1 VDRLRPDDDPGGS
14 IDGPVTTRGVSL
26 AALLAALGRPS
37 WWLLALAGFLVR
49 GGVLL
54 FLVAIVSLPSP
65 LVISNLVAPLVPAY
79 LGRVDPALLVVIGLG
94 VTFAI
99 GCLVAGS
106 WIGAMTEIALVR
118 DARDAMADEGLRSR
132 PPVRAGRLLSIRVAA
147 AHLLAHVP
155 TALALAV
162 GAVRIVNVAYVELTS
177 PFEVT
182 TPLVL
187 RVIAGAAAP
196 IAAIVVV
203 WLVCEILGGLAA
215 RRMILD
221 GASLL
226 AGIRGS
232 ARDLIRRPTGTLVP
246 ALATTLVLAIDL
258 AALLGAI
265 TVVWSQVRD
274 RLAGSLADGV
284 AVTLALLAFGGTWV
298 GALALTGLIDAWRSA
313 AMTFE
318 AERAVVAS
326 TVRTGSDP
334 DPGGTFGA
342 SAGRRPGDWSTG
354 DGSGS
359 L

>member
-1 VDRLRPDDDPGGS
+1 M
-14 IDGPVTTRGVSL
+14 TL

-54 FLVAIVSLPSP
+54 FVLAIVSLPSP
-65 LVISNLVAPLVPAY
+65 LVISNIVAPMLVPAV
-79 LGRVDPALLVVIGLG
+79 LGQVDVGTLLPIILG
-94 VTFAI
+94 VAFIAI
-99 GCLVAGS
+99 WLIGGA
-106 WIGAMTEIALVR
+106 WIAAATEVVLIR
-118 DARDAMADEGLRSR
+118 DAHDAMLDEGLAVR
-132 PPVRAGRLLSIRVAA
+132 PPRPAGPMLKARVAT

-155 TALALAV
+155 TAFMLAI
-162 GAVRIVNVAYVELTS
+162 GAVRIVNVAYIELTS

-196 IAAIVVV
+196 IGAIVVV
-203 WLVCEILGGLAA
+203 WLIGEIVGGLAVRRIVLDGAPLLGGL
-215 RRMILD
+215 RR
-221 GASLL
+221 GVA
-226 AGIRGS
+226 
-232 ARDLIRRPTGTLVP
+232 DLVRRPAGAFLP
-246 ALATTLVLAIDL
+246 ALTTTLVLAVDL

-265 TVVWSQVRD
+265 AFVWSQVRE
-274 RLAGSLADGV
+274 RLAGSLFDATGV
-284 AVTLALLAFGGTWV
+284 TVALLAFGGTWI

-318 AERAVVAS
+318 FERAVVAGA
-326 TVRTGSDP
+326 VRTGSDP
-334 DPGGTFGA
+334 DPGGTIGA

-354 DGSGS
+354 DGGGS

>member
-1 VDRLRPDDDPGGS
+1 
-14 IDGPVTTRGVSL
+14 
-26 AALLAALGRPS
+26 
-37 WWLLALAGFLVR
+37 
-49 GGVLL
+49 
-54 FLVAIVSLPSP
+54 
-65 LVISNLVAPLVPAY
+65 
-79 LGRVDPALLVVIGLG
+79 
-94 VTFAI
+94 
-99 GCLVAGS
+99 
-106 WIGAMTEIALVR
+106 
-118 DARDAMADEGLRSR
+118 MADEGLRSR

>member
-1 VDRLRPDDDPGGS
+1 
-14 IDGPVTTRGVSL
+14 VTTRGVTL
-26 AALLAALGRPS
+26 AALLSALGRPS

-54 FLVAIVSLPSP
+54 FILAIVSLPSP
-65 LVISNLVAPLVPAY
+65 LVISNLVAPMLVPAV
-79 LGRVDPALLVVIGLG
+79 LGRVDAGTLLPVILG
-94 VTFAI
+94 VVFLATWMI
-99 GCLVAGS
+99 GGG
-106 WIGAMTEIALVR
+106 WIAAVTEIVLIR
-118 DARDAMADEGLRSR
+118 DARDAMVDEGLRVRS
-132 PPVRAGRLLSIRVAA
+132 PVPAGHLLSVRVAA

-155 TALALAV
+155 TALALV
-162 GAVRIVNVAYVELTS
+162 IGAVRIVNVLYVELTS
-177 PFEVT
+177 PFEVA

-203 WLVCEILGGLAA
+203 WLICEILGGLAA
-215 RRMILD
+215 RRIVLD

-226 AGIRGS
+226 GGLRGGG
-232 ARDLIRRPTGTLVP
+232 ADLVRRPAGALLP
-246 ALATTLVLAIDL
+246 ALVTTLVLAIDL

-265 TVVWSQVRD
+265 AVVWSQVRE
-274 RLAGSLADGV
+274 RLAGSLADGA

-318 AERAVVAS
+318 TERAVVAGA
-326 TVRTGSDP
+326 VRTGSDP
-334 DPGGTFGA
+334 DPGGTIGA

-354 DGSGS
+354 DGGGS

>member
-1 VDRLRPDDDPGGS
+1 
-14 IDGPVTTRGVSL
+14 VTTRGVTL

-54 FLVAIVSLPSP
+54 FVIATVSLPSP
-65 LVISNLVAPLVPAY
+65 LVISNLVAPLLVPAV
-79 LGRVDPALLVVIGLG
+79 LGRVDAGTFLPVVLAAAFIATWLIGG
-94 VTFAI
+94 
-99 GCLVAGS
+99 G
-106 WIGAMTEIALVR
+106 WIAAVTEIVLIR
-118 DARDAMADEGLRSR
+118 DAREAMVEEGLPVHQPAR
-132 PPVRAGRLLSIRVAA
+132 PGRLLSVRVAG

-155 TALALAV
+155 TAIALGI

-187 RVIAGAAAP
+187 RIIGGAAAP
-196 IAAIVVV
+196 IGAIVVV
-203 WLVCEILGGLAA
+203 WLIGEVLGGLAA
-215 RRMILD
+215 RRIVLG

-226 AGIRGS
+226 GGLRG
-232 ARDLIRRPTGTLVP
+232 AVGDLVRRPAGTLVP
-246 ALATTLVLAIDL
+246 ALVTTIVLAIDL

-265 TVVWSQVRD
+265 AFVWSQVRD
-274 RLAGSLADGV
+274 RLTGSLTDALGM
-284 AVTLALLAFGGTWV
+284 TIALLAFGATWL

-318 AERAVVAS
+318 AERAVVAGA
-326 TVRTGSDP
+326 VRTGPDP
-334 DPGGTFGA
+334 DPGGTIGA

-354 DGSGS
+354 DGGGS